1 MNFSMKTTFVEFE
14 KYVKYLENAELE
26 QFQEKTSINIVVARL
41 EAAGIAG
48 VHVFAP
54 ERFRDTLLDGEWVGL
69 GRTYQ
74 AWKDAHLNSKEAAVN
89 TQQALRQ
96 LGLSLQKFGCEAL
109 GATYVHG
116 PREFLQT
123 KSNIFPKSFLAP
135 LVGLP
140 AILAQ
145 MEQSSESIQ
154 RWVVPS
160 GAGDAFGRNEFTDQV
175 SCAFEQNG
183 RLNAVFGVDEI
194 IIGDANFLE
203 AGEIRTNGVP
213 LPGFSAAMA
222 SAEIKRAI
230 QSVRELRGMDV
241 ARARQIVSAAN
252 VSYSVAAPALL
263 PEFCDDLLQLVSE
276 RIRLVQHLNM
286 PHFYKSFFVRLV
298 SLNAEASCQLDL
310 LRWALRQYPDDLQK
324 TLAELFSYRN
334 EMQNTYPWMF
344 EDVLDGLVNVPT
356 LTCFADSRQV
366 RKLLHLM
373 PSFDRKV
380 I

>member
-1 MNFSMKTTFVEFE
+1 MKTTFVELK
-14 KYVKYLENAELE
+14 KYVSCLGSGDLE
-26 QFQEKTSINIVVARL
+26 QFQHKTLINVVVTQL
-41 EAAGIAG
+41 EGAGICG
-48 VHVFAP
+48 IHVFAP
-54 ERFRDTLLDGEWVGL
+54 EGLRDTLLDCEWVGF

-74 AWKDAHLNSKEAAVN
+74 AWRDAHLCSKEAAAI
-89 TQQALRQ
+89 TERSLKLQK
-96 LGLSLQKFGCEAL
+96 LSLKNFGCEAL
-109 GATYVHG
+109 GVGGSYVYG
-116 PREFLQT
+116 PREFLQS
-123 KSNIFPKSFLAP
+123 KANVFPKSFLAP
-135 LVGLP
+135 SIGLP
-140 AILAQ
+140 AILSQ
-145 MEQSSESIQ
+145 LEKSPESIQ
-154 RWVVPS
+154 RWMVPCGEGVV
-160 GAGDAFGRNEFTDQV
+160 FRRNEFTDQV

-183 RLNAVFGVDEI
+183 RLNAVFGVDET

-203 AGEIRTNGVP
+203 AGEIRTNGLP

-230 QSVRELRGMDV
+230 QSARELRGMDV

-298 SLNAEASCQLDL
+298 SLNAETPCQLDL
-310 LRWALRQYPDDLQK
+310 LRWALRKYPDDLQK
-324 TLAELFSYRN
+324 TLVELFSYRN

-344 EDVLDGLVNVPT
+344 EDVLDGLVNVPR

-373 PSFDRKV
+373 PSFDHKV